1 MNYKRKKK
9 FRTFLLKES
18 LFSGTYTPKSNLFK
32 KSYKKYQYS
41 TLENNKKYRNEENLS
56 ISNKQNYMTILTC
69 KNKSVYINNDRYQN
83 SEEPQFPKINDI
95 NHSNNKEV
103 NLYRSLH
110 YNNEHLSQI
119 KKKSSHKTFYLS
131 SKKSLFNSF
140 DIDKIKGN
148 KKNISPKYIRLS
160 KVFEKNLKNN
170 LFSFNTTK
178 PFIQEKSVKV
188 KLDNNNNNKE
198 YYDYIYNKL
207 RTNYNK
213 NFDSSFIHN
222 IKSAY
227 LIEFIEK
234 KNKSILYNAKQYKYA
249 NLDEELIEEEKDKV
263 DDKNLGTIK
272 MFKRIRNYLINQY
285 RKYLI
290 GKEAREFFSKKE
302 NQINFLYDINLLPN
316 FKNNLVKQTLNVNK
330 LDQNNFI
337 EHNTTRYLNI
347 VKITIQKKKDYQNSL
362 EYFKEEMEQD
372 EEDIEHIELNKN
384 YTEKYDLFD
393 IEEYISKKKFNTSVV
408 KRFNDSNK
416 ELFYNTFMKL
426 HDNMKIKKYNK
437 QF

>member
-1 MNYKRKKK
+1 MNNRRKKK
-9 FRTFLLKES
+9 FRSFLLKES

-32 KSYKKYQYS
+32 KSQKISHYS
-41 TLENNKKYRNEENLS
+41 TLEINKKDRNEDKLS
-56 ISNKQNYMTILTC
+56 ISNKHKYMTIFNC
-69 KNKSVYINNDRYQN
+69 KNKSVFINNDRYKN
-83 SEEPQFPKINDI
+83 LEKPQFPRIN
-95 NHSNNKEV
+95 NFVHT
-103 NLYRSLH
+103 L
-110 YNNEHLSQI
+110 NNETNVFKSINYNYGQFSQI
-119 KKKSSHKTFYLS
+119 KRKGSHKKYYLS

-140 DIDKIKGN
+140 DSEKTKEN

-178 PFIQEKSVKV
+178 PFIQEKSVKIKV
-188 KLDNNNNNKE
+188 ENNNNKE

-207 RTNYNK
+207 RNNYNK
-213 NFDSSFIHN
+213 NFDSSFIHK
-222 IKSAY
+222 IKSDY
-227 LIEFIEK
+227 LIDFIEK
-234 KNKSILYNAKQYKYA
+234 KNRSILNSARQYKYS
-249 NLDEELIEEEKDKV
+249 NMNEELIEEEKDRV

-285 RKYLI
+285 RKYFI
-290 GKEAREFFSKKE
+290 GKEATEFFSKKE
-302 NQINFLYDINLLPN
+302 NRINFLYDINLLPY

-347 VKITIQKKKDYQNSL
+347 AKIMIQKEKDCESVL
-362 EYFKEEMEQD
+362 EYLKEKMDENEME
-372 EEDIEHIELNKN
+372 INNIELNKN

-393 IEEYISKKKFNTSVV
+393 IEDYISKKKFNQSEV
-408 KRFNDSNK
+408 KRFNDTNK

-426 HDNMKIKKYNK
+426 HDKMKKKK
-437 QF
+437 